1 MYVFI
6 VNEKYCVREEIF
18 ILGKFPFKLFF
29 LLFFYLQ
36 YNYFI
41 RYYELIYND
50 VEKCIK
56 RVAIEYSPKFK
67 SYFNYNNFYSF

>member
-29 LLFFYLQ
+29 FLLFFYLQ

-41 RYYELIYND
+41 RYYELIYNF
-50 VEKCIK
+50 ILGG
-56 RVAIEYSPKFK
+56 IYLNSYMYSTM
-67 SYFNYNNFYSF
+67 N